1 MADTGGINITPQDI
15 AALYGLIHGG
25 TGGATSDANKVADAA
40 DPYRSQRAQWQQPI
54 VDLMKDPSS
63 ILKDPAFQ
71 ASLNLGLENTSRAA
85 GAAGMGLSGNRLAD
99 LQKYGQSAGYSAIQ
113 TKLKN
118 LEDLAGVNS
127 GSPAAAAKAI
137 EQGKTNTMAD
147 VSQGIPVVGKILGAL
162 APYGATAVKAF
173 KDLLGGADPSTID
186 PATLEQIYKI
196 IGIDSSGLGDFG
208 PGGYTPGGTQGLFGG
223 SGPGPDNPPPFDSGV
238 PGGGS
243 TGGDPFGPG
252 ATPDPFADGGGA
264 TDMFS
269 SGFDWGSV
277 DWDTFNWE
285 DFFSNLPEDVIIP

>member
-1 MADTGGINITPQDI
+1 
-15 AALYGLIHGG
+15 LIHGAS
-25 TGGATSDANKVADAA
+25 GGAASDANKAADAA

-54 VDLMKDPSS
+54 IDLMKDPSS
-63 ILKDPAFQ
+63 ILKDPTFQ

-127 GSPAAAAKAI
+127 GSPAAAAKAL
-137 EQGKTNTMAD
+137 ETGATNKQKDLAA
-147 VSQGIPVVGKILGAL
+147 GAPIVGKAIQAL
-162 APYGATAVKAF
+162 AQYGPAAVKAF

-186 PATLEQIYKI
+186 PATLEQIYKTL
-196 IGIDSSGLGDFG
+196 GIDSTGLGDFG
-208 PGGYTPGGTQGLFGG
+208 PGGYTPGGTEGLFGG
-223 SGPGPDNPPPFDSGV
+223 SGPGFDPNNPNPVDTGV
-238 PGGGS
+238 PGGAVDSGGG
-243 TGGDPFGPG
+243 TGGVENLFGPG
-252 ATPDPFADGGGA
+252 SST

-269 SGFDWGSV
+269 SGFDWDSV
-277 DWDTFNWE
+277 NWDTFNWE